1 MFTLY
6 LKPGCPYCQES
17 KELILK
23 YKLKYE
29 FITIDDP
36 EKREL
41 LKKQNNMA
49 TFPQIFYKINNK
61 KHKIGG
67 NDDLKKKIN
76 HCIRLG
82 NSINNNIINTD
93 LNITLDIFKKKQDI
107 TTFKKSKIYKK
118 LDKFIKITD

>member
-1 MFTLY
+1 MFILY
-6 LKPGCPYCQES
+6 LKPGCPYSQES

-23 YKLKYE
+23 HKLKYE
-29 FITIDDP
+29 FITVDNP

-41 LKKQNNMA
+41 LKKQNNMP

-61 KHKIGG
+61 KYKIGG

-82 NSINNNIINTD
+82 NSIKNDTINVN
-93 LNITLDIFKKKQDI
+93 LNITLDIFKKKQKLS
-107 TTFKKSKIYKK
+107 TFKKSKIYKK
-118 LDKFIKITD
+118 LDKFIKVTK

>member
-1 MFTLY
+1 
-6 LKPGCPYCQES
+6 YCQES

-29 FITIDDP
+29 FITVDNP

-41 LKKQNNMA
+41 LKKQNNMD
-49 TFPQIFYKINNK
+49 TFPQIFYKLNNK

-76 HCIRLG
+76 QCIRLG
-82 NSINNNIINTD
+82 NSIKNDTINMN
-93 LNITLDIFKKKQDI
+93 LNITLDIFKKKQSI

-118 LDKFIKITD
+118 LDKFIKIT